1 MQEDL
6 LTGKGHGL
14 ARGLQDQLW
23 ILMAWGGTWLFTCAN
38 SASSPLSLNQ
48 RSASLA
54 VQSVKDSPDSGFV
67 DSIPG

>member
-48 RSASLA
+48 SHNRAYFLRLLW
-54 VQSVKDSPDSGFV
+54 D
-67 DSIPG
+67 